1 MRRFVLALSLAF
13 LCVVAASARAI
24 QTPPP
29 AATPVPQ
36 TTPTPTP
43 TPTPSVT
50 ATVTGGRAGMVT
62 GTVVVD
68 RQTSTSRAGGPPDR
82 VAIASFIGTNGPTSW
97 QNVKLEV
104 KISDSINPDSQHSKT
119 ITVMC
124 LDGNSSQVR
133 SQSGEGLINIDARPM
148 IRPDGRIYVQLILE
162 YRPDLPSPAAA
173 PGNAPSNAMNRAGS
187 FSESLNLLVG
197 DAKPMVASQS
207 ADPRSD
213 RKVTI
218 ELTATVV
225 K

>member
-1 MRRFVLALSLAF
+1 MRRIALLLPLVFVFVSAAF
-13 LCVVAASARAI
+13 ARPI

-29 AATPVPQ
+29 PPTPQ

-43 TPTPSVT
+43 GSPVT
-50 ATVTGGRAGMVT
+50 ATMTGRSGMVS

-68 RQTSTSRAGGPPDR
+68 RQTGTARSGGAPPEA
-82 VAIASFIGTNGPTSW
+82 VTIAKILQAGPTSW
-97 QNVKLEV
+97 QNVKLDV
-104 KISDSINPDSQHSKT
+104 KISDSITPDAQHGKT

-162 YRPDLPSPAAA
+162 YRPDLPAQPGAPAGA
-173 PGNAPSNAMNRAGS
+173 PHPTGA
-187 FSESLNLLVG
+187 FSESLNLLVA
-197 DAKPMVASQS
+197 DAKPIIASQT

-218 ELTATVV
+218 ELTASVV

>member
-1 MRRFVLALSLAF
+1 MRRVVLVLPLASLFVTTALA
-13 LCVVAASARAI
+13 RPI
-24 QTPPP
+24 QTPTPQPP
-29 AATPVPQ
+29 PQ
-36 TTPTPTP
+36 TATPTPTP
-43 TPTPSVT
+43 PPP
-50 ATVTGGRAGMVT
+50 VTGTMTTGRSGMV

-68 RQTSTSRAGGPPDR
+68 RQTGTARIGGAPPEG
-82 VAIASFIGTNGPTSW
+82 VTIAKILQSGPTSW
-97 QNVKLEV
+97 QNVKLDV
-104 KISDSINPDSQHSKT
+104 KISDSITPDTQHGKT
-119 ITVMC
+119 ITVLC

-162 YRPDLPSPAAA
+162 YRPDLPNQPGAPA
-173 PGNAPSNAMNRAGS
+173 NAPHPTGA
-187 FSESLNLLVG
+187 FSESLNLLVA
-197 DAKPMVASQS
+197 DAKPMIASQT